1 MTSGGEDGNRT
12 RLNGFAGRCITSL
25 LPRQRNCLCAL
36 RPTLKTGAGEESR
49 TLDLNLGKVALYQLS
64 YSRIGAWLLLNRAAP
79 TALRRIKKGSQL
91 SFPLEFWS
99 GRRVSNSRPQ
109 PWQGCALPTELL
121 PHWSFYFLL
130 LPCTASA
137 FAGAG
142 EESRT
147 LDLNLGK
154 VALYQLSYS
163 RIRTAILLLFAT
175 VYQCCFTADPVFTG
189 AGEESRTLDLNLGKV
204 ALYQLSYSRSGQH
217 CIRSSTTSPVLL
229 FTTFAVFTYD
239 TIQKTGAGEESR
251 TLDLNLGKVALYQLS
266 YSRVINNRPAL

>member
-1 MTSGGEDGNRT
+1 M
-12 RLNGFAGRCITSL
+12 
-25 LPRQRNCLCAL
+25 

-64 YSRIGAWLLLNRAAP
+64 YSRIGACLPLNRAAP

-130 LPCTASA
+130 LPSCCTASA

-217 CIRSSTTSPVLL
+217 CIRSSTTSPALL
-229 FTTFAVFTYD
+229 FTASAVFTYD

>member
-130 LPCTASA
+130 LPSCCTASSLRWS
-137 FAGAG
+137 GRRVSN
-142 EESRT
+142 SRPQPWQ
-147 LDLNLGK
+147 GC
-154 VALYQLSYS
+154 ALP
-163 RIRTAILLLFAT
+163 TELLPHT
-175 VYQCCFTADPVFTG
+175 NRYFTAFYY
-189 AGEESRTLDLNLGKV
+189 RL
-204 ALYQLSYSRSGQH
+204 
-217 CIRSSTTSPVLL
+217 PVLL
-229 FTTFAVFTYD
+229 YC
-239 TIQKTGAGEESR
+239 
-251 TLDLNLGKVALYQLS
+251 
-266 YSRVINNRPAL
+266 